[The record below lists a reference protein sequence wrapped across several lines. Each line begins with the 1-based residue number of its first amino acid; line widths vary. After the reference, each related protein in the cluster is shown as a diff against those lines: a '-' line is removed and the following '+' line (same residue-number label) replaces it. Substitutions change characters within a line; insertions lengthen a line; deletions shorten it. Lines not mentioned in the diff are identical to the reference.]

1 LRYLVVSDLHA
12 NREALEGVLA
22 DAAGLYERIVCCG
35 DIAGYGPDPNY
46 VIDWVR
52 DNVAVVIR
60 GNHDRACA
68 GLLDLDDFN
77 PVARA
82 ACLWTMREL
91 TSENIS
97 YLTGLSEGP
106 VKVENFQLA
115 HGSPLDE
122 DEYLLSLADAR
133 PVLRKLETSF
143 VFFGHTHLQG
153 TFSWMHGRYLTGGP
167 PAPSQTKVIGRL
179 DPEAA
184 WLVNPGAVGQ
194 PRDQDARAAYAVFD
208 TETYE
213 LMLCRAPYDSAP
225 TRHKILSGGLPDVL
239 ARRLILGR

>member
-52 DNVAVVIR
+52 ENVNVVIR
-60 GNHDRACA
+60 GNHDRGCA
-68 GLLDLDDFN
+68 GLLDLDNFN

-82 ACLWTMREL
+82 ACVWTMREL
-91 TSENIS
+91 TSENLN
-97 YLTGLSEGP
+97 YLGGLPEGP
-106 VKVENFQLA
+106 VTVENFQLV

-122 DEYLLSLADAR
+122 DEYLLSIADAK
-133 PVLRKLETSF
+133 PVLRTLGTSF

-153 TFSWMHGRYLTGGP
+153 TFSWLHGRFLTGGP
-167 PAPSQTKVIGRL
+167 PALTQSKIIGRI
-179 DPEAA
+179 DPAAA

-194 PRDQDARAAYAVFD
+194 PRDEDPRAAYAIFD
-208 TETYE
+208 SETCE
-213 LMLCRAPYDSAP
+213 IMLCRAVYDSAP